1 MQHAWSSLFVLLI
14 ALPSSFTAQ
23 PIPEATTQ
31 QAPTRTLNP
40 LDSIVVDYDMMSGH
54 LFFEY
59 TLTSDESLYGAGR
72 FFGLD
77 MDDVYLINP
86 RYRLGYKPGDKL
98 RVPLPQAAIRNF
110 IPYDSINFY
119 CPVYYTFKKGET
131 IYGLVHRTLKL
142 NSEQDLYVNNPGLTS
157 SNVYVGQQLFIG
169 WLSIEGISAEAQGEI
184 EDPYVRQNTALRER
198 WSQITR
204 GRRLSTQKGKA
215 AWTRQGD
222 RSKFMALHRTAPLNS
237 LIEIMDK
244 RTNKTIYCRVV
255 GRIPDQVYDQN
266 VQVVVSPLLVKAFG
280 VRDKYFYVQV
290 RHY

>member
-1 MQHAWSSLFVLLI
+1 MRYTWLSLLFFYTSLFFVL
-14 ALPSSFTAQ
+14 SAQ
-23 PIPEATTQ
+23 PVPTVLPQ
-31 QAPTRTLNP
+31 QPTLRTLNP
-40 LDSIVVDYDMMSGH
+40 LDSIIVEYEMMSGH
-54 LFFEY
+54 LIFEY
-59 TLTSDESLYGAGR
+59 DLREDESLYGAGR

-86 RYRLGYKPGDKL
+86 RFRLGYEPGDKL
-98 RVPLPQAAIRNF
+98 RVPLPHSSLRTF

-131 IYGLVHRTLKL
+131 IYGLVHRTLQL
-142 NSEQDLYVNNPGLTS
+142 DSEQTLYINNPGLTAN
-157 SNVYVGQQLFIG
+157 NVSVGQQLFVG
-169 WLSIEGISAEAQGEI
+169 WLSIEGITAEAQGEI

-198 WSQITR
+198 WNQVSR
-204 GRRLSTQKGKA
+204 GRRLFSQKGKA

-222 RSKFMALHRTAPLNS
+222 RNKFMALHRTAPLNS

-255 GRIPDQVYDQN
+255 GRIPDQVYDKN
-266 VQVVVSPLLVKAFG
+266 VEVVVSPLLVKAFG
-280 VRDKYFYVQV
+280 VRDKFFYVEV